1 MHRLFLQSFPA
12 EHIMQS
18 SDRPHPSPMTPQYLP
33 AAPGAASGAGTS
45 HVKGWQLGPPTQ
57 TFFSQLQSAP
67 RGVQSPHFRIPPQ
80 LSPMS
85 PQ

>member
-1 MHRLFLQSFPA
+1 
-12 EHIMQS
+12 MQS
-18 SDRPHPSPMTPQYLP
+18 SDRPQPSPIVPQYRPPPPIP
-33 AAPGAASGAGTS
+33 ASDTGTLQVSGL
-45 HVKGWQLGPPTQ
+45 QLGPPTQ

-67 RGVQSPHFRIPPQ
+67 SGAQSPHFKMPPQ